1 MCNLIF
7 FLFASFRSWFQ
18 SRLRLQAEIVA
29 LRQQVMVLRRSQR
42 GCVRLRA
49 TDRVFWVWL
58 WSGWRSTLAIVKPE
72 TVISRHRKGFRLYW
86 TWKSGC
92 GMPGRPEVSQEAR
105 DLIRKVSMANPFWG
119 TPRIHGELLKLGIE
133 VSQATVA
140 KYMVRQRKPPSQRW
154 RAFLSNHVNRLSNV
168 FGYTSVHSAAA
179 ITARKRFCVRSIA
192 SPHAAKMTFSPS
204 SWYGSIYRVSLQ
216 LLVQTA

>member
-18 SRLRLQAEIVA
+18 SCLRLQAEIVA
-29 LRQQVMVLRRSQR
+29 LRQQVIVLRRSQR
-42 GCVRLRA
+42 GRVRLRA

-58 WSGWRSTLAIVKPE
+58 SRRWSGWRSTLAIVKPE
-72 TVISRHRKGFRLYW
+72 TVISWHGKGFRLYW

-105 DLIRKVSMANPFWG
+105 DLIRKMSMANPLWG
-119 TPRIHGELLKLGIE
+119 APRIHGELLKLGIE

-140 KYMVRQRKPPSQRW
+140 KYMVRQRKPPSQTW
-154 RAFLSNHVNRLSNV
+154 RAFLSNHVNNLVSTDFFIVPTISFRVLFV
-168 FGYTSVHSAAA
+168 FIVLA
-179 ITARKRFCVRSIA
+179 ISGVGCFIST
-192 SPHAAKMTFSPS
+192 
-204 SWYGSIYRVSLQ
+204 
-216 LLVQTA
+216 